1 MRRMLAAPVDGRLST
16 TQGGHRMAQQFMNR
30 LNPNEKQVIYGA
42 IIVVIAY
49 IVGAVSGF
57 GYLGSGS
64 GDLVAAVAIAVIYW
78 LKYQPNPINWPLP
91 PQTIVLVIAAIS
103 AFFALLAVVGWIAF
117 IGISLYSLAVILNAI
132 GCAVMAYGAWN
143 EYQAMPKATAPPPPP
158 PAA

>member
-1 MRRMLAAPVDGRLST
+1 MRRLLAAPVDRRLST
-16 TQGGHRMAQQFMNR
+16 TEGGHRMAQQFMNK
-30 LNPNEKQVIYGA
+30 LNANEKQVIYGA

-49 IVGAVSGF
+49 ILGAVSGF

-78 LKYQPNPINWPLP
+78 LKNQPNPINWPVP
-91 PQTIVLVIAAIS
+91 PQTIVLAIAAIS
-103 AFFALLAVVGWIAF
+103 AFFAILAVVAWLAF
-117 IGISLYSLAVILNAI
+117 IGISLYSLAVVLNAI